1 MGCAQNKLLE
11 GSSDLSEINQTNL
24 KASSKTTTTTKI
36 NIYNNNNNTH
46 NLNKNI
52 ENNNNIKMDQNKT
65 TNELMPK
72 SELSPNN
79 RKKVNLGRGYSLMD
93 WIRLTRTQPDLAG
106 NNGVLK
112 KITHEELAKHNRQ
125 DDCWLALFDKVYNI
139 TPYMKYHP
147 GGIDELMKGA
157 GKNAT
162 NIFNDVHPWV
172 NFQNMLEKCL
182 IGVLIGI
189 EPTSTS
195 SASLLSPPPPSTQS
209 LSLSSS
215 SSNETKIPNLDFYQT
230 NNTVTV
236 VLYTKLKNQI
246 KKEDIIIEK
255 QDSLCIVLF
264 IYILDS
270 VYKYLIDLIETVEN
284 KYDIK
289 VTNDGGKIEII
300 FHKLVKHQWS
310 KMNPKLNYKCELV
323 LYNQTGIS
331 FKECELISKQIV
343 THDTCLYT
351 FQLPEHVR
359 MQVPIG
365 YHVFL
370 RLLNEN
376 LLVKPYTVIC
386 DSFHTNNNDQN
397 DDFNNCVHLMI
408 KHYENGE
415 FTSLL
420 NKLDLSK

>member
-1 MGCAQNKLLE
+1 
-11 GSSDLSEINQTNL
+11 
-24 KASSKTTTTTKI
+24 
-36 NIYNNNNNTH
+36 
-46 NLNKNI
+46 
-52 ENNNNIKMDQNKT
+52 
-65 TNELMPK
+65 
-72 SELSPNN
+72 
-79 RKKVNLGRGYSLMD
+79 
-93 WIRLTRTQPDLAG
+93 
-106 NNGVLK
+106 
-112 KITHEELAKHNRQ
+112 
-125 DDCWLALFDKVYNI
+125 
-139 TPYMKYHP
+139 MKYHP

-189 EPTSTS
+189 EPASTS
-195 SASLLSPPPPSTQS
+195 STSLLSAPPPPPSPSTQ
-209 LSLSSS
+209 
-215 SSNETKIPNLDFYQT
+215 SNETKIPNLDFYQT

-255 QDSLCIVLF
+255 QDDLCIVLF

-270 VYKYLIDLIETVEN
+270 VYKYLIDLIEQVEN

-289 VTNDGGKIEII
+289 MKNDGGKIEII
-300 FHKLVKHQWS
+300 FYKLVKHQWP

-323 LYNQTGIS
+323 LYNQTGVGFRES
-331 FKECELISKQIV
+331 ELVSKQRV

-370 RLLNEN
+370 RLSNEN

-386 DSFHTNNNDQN
+386 DSFQTTNNNNNNNDQN
-397 DDFNNCVHLMI
+397 DDFNNNNNCIHLMI